1 MNKRK
6 HTVIDKSHRGGER
19 LRPKTS
25 RKHPLKA
32 VHILLW
38 QWLWERQR
46 LLSGE
51 PYVESQLAAAKHF
64 GVDHSTVSRQLGVL
78 IENEAVI
85 VLKDRERGADGFWT
99 SKVVHIT
106 EPPANPFAKMH
117 LGQAVE
123 NTEASSTCKFATP
136 NAVHSTVV
144 AIQSNPSTDSNSST
158 TADGDCVSG
167 AKMQVGE
174 GVENKASCPHAK
186 MHTERVSLADQL
198 VAAKSYLEELE
209 RHVAERGVSGWE
221 ETLRRQR
228 AKVRELEL
236 EYTGHND
243 DTGERGHVS
252 QAVCTTA
259 HPEESP

>member
-6 HTVIDKSHRGGER
+6 HTVIDKSHHAPQ

-64 GVDHSTVSRQLGVL
+64 QVDHSTVSRQLGVL

-85 VLKDRERGADGFWT
+85 VLKDRERGADGFWS

-106 EPPANPFAKMH
+106 EPSPNPFAKMH
-117 LGQAVE
+117 VGEVIE
-123 NTEASSTCKFATP
+123 KTEVSSTCKLATP
-136 NAVHSTVV
+136 NAVHSTVL
-144 AIQSNPSTDSNSST
+144 ATKNNPSTDCNSST
-158 TADGDCVSG
+158 TTDDDYVSG
-167 AKMQVGE
+167 AKMQVDE
-174 GVENKASCPHAK
+174 IVENEASRPHAK

-198 VAAKSYLEELE
+198 VAAKNYLVHLE
-209 RHVAERGVSGWE
+209 QHVAEHGVSGWE

-228 AKVRELEL
+228 AKVRELER
-236 EYTGHND
+236 EYSGRT
-243 DTGERGHVS
+243 
-252 QAVCTTA
+252 Q
-259 HPEESP
+259 